1 MEPIQNEWWQLG
13 LRSIS
18 LKISTSLPD
27 VSRPSDLNGIWIFH
41 IADSSGT
48 FTLSYSGA
56 TQTLP
61 IFIWECKC
69 RRNTHFADRVA
80 HLLYSLPTLLF
91 ALQPY
96 KLVPLCTLL
105 CDSIFRETHEIQYY
119 KSRCLLSYKFIG
131 TKMKRGSEREQKF
144 VAGITR
150 RVFERSVV

>member
-1 MEPIQNEWWQLG
+1 MNDGNLAYDRYRWKFQRPSQ
-13 LRSIS
+13 
-18 LKISTSLPD
+18 TSLDP
-27 VSRPSDLNGIWIFH
+27 PIWMAFE
-41 IADSSGT
+41 
-48 FTLSYSGA
+48 YSILPILQVPLHLVIPA
-56 TQTLP
+56 QRKSLP

-105 CDSIFRETHEIQYY
+105 CDSIFRETQYY

-131 TKMKRGSEREQKF
+131 TKMKRGSEREKKF